1 MIKLLDLIKE
11 QNESKPKAIVMAGG
25 AGAGKSFLINQLG
38 LISLPMFNPDKYVE
52 DPDHPY
58 HNNLSAASGQVDKD
72 VAAAAETGK
81 SLIWDTTASN
91 PSKVQNLLDKGYDV
105 YMIMVY
111 THPMI
116 AFINN
121 FSRQRRVPKSA
132 VFSTWRNV
140 YDLIG
145 RYKDMLGDNF
155 SLSINMRNNKFAKE
169 VEGFNKA
176 AERGVEGVTNYL
188 EDYMEQ
194 NGGKD
199 AFGSTFRTDYEL
211 PSEEAIQAFNQEM
224 TDIEFDRENESM
236 VKELKKYWVK
246 FYDKNGTGP
255 GDVKMRS
262 KIATIERRY
271 NSNKE
276 RERQVLTDIAD
287 MLVDREF
294 QEELKHSDVAEI
306 DKKVQEF
313 LK

>member
-1 MIKLLDLIKE
+1 MIKLLDLIQE
-11 QNESKPKAIVMAGG
+11 QDESIPKAVVMAGG
-25 AGAGKSFLINQLG
+25 AGAGKSFLIKQLG
-38 LISLPMFNPDKYVE
+38 LTGLAMFNPDKYVE
-52 DPDHPY
+52 DPAHPY

-91 PSKVQNLLDKGYDV
+91 PSKIQNLLDKGYDV

-145 RYKDMLGDNF
+145 RYKDMLGDSF

-199 AFGSTFRTDYEL
+199 AFGSTFRKDYEL
-211 PSEEAIQAFNQEM
+211 PSQEAIQAFNQEM

-306 DKKVQEF
+306 DKKVQAF

>member
-11 QNESKPKAIVMAGG
+11 QDESKPKAIVMAGG

-105 YMIMVY
+105 FMVMVY
-111 THPMI
+111 THPMVS
-116 AFINN
+116 FISN
-121 FSRQRRVPKSA
+121 FSRERRVPKAA

-140 YDLIG
+140 YQLIG
-145 RYKDMLGDNF
+145 RYKQMLGDNF
-155 SLSINMRNNKFAKE
+155 ALFVNLRQDKFGKE
-169 VEGFNKA
+169 IADFNKA
-176 AERGVEGVTNYL
+176 AERGVEGVTDYL
-188 EDYMEQ
+188 EKYMETH
-194 NGGKD
+194 GGKE
-199 AFGSTFRTDYEL
+199 AYGSTFRSDYEL
-211 PSEEAIQAFNQEM
+211 PSEEAIQAFDQEM
-224 TDIEFDRENESM
+224 ANIEFDRENESM

-255 GDVKMRS
+255 GDDKMKS

-271 NSNKE
+271 KNNKE
-276 RERQVLTDIAD
+276 REREVLENIAD
-287 MLVDREF
+287 MLVNKDF

-306 DKKVQEF
+306 ESKVQAF
-313 LK
+313 LG